1 MSIGSVT
8 QNNATLYTLRATSLV
23 DLVPGLK
30 RSGQYW
36 IGPCPFCGGKD
47 RFNVKQ
53 TDSGDLW
60 LCRHCSPDK
69 YHDAIDF
76 LQRQT
81 GKTFKELVND
91 GASFNARAAAPL
103 PAATAAPAAIELAQP
118 PTDDWQIP
126 AIVAAGDCANYLRS
140 GASDAAKVYD
150 YLRNDRKLTPA
161 TLDAAT
167 VGYNPRWRDVGDGC
181 RLAPG
186 VTIPC
191 MVDGELWYLQVRTTQ
206 AARRQAER
214 SGKRLGKY
222 HALTGSRLGALYG
235 ADALLSS
242 TVAIVTEGEFD
253 AMVVN
258 QYCRPG
264 VAAVTMGS
272 AGTLPGVTWLRYF
285 AHLKRIVL
293 LLDND
298 DAGRAALDRWQ
309 RLLPRAVAVQLPD
322 GSKDA
327 TDFRRNGGY
336 LAGWVK
342 DVTT

>member
-1 MSIGSVT
+1 MSGSSVAHNT
-8 QNNATLYTLRATSLV
+8 EQIHHLRATSLV

-36 IGPCPFCGGKD
+36 IGACPFCGGKD
-47 RFNVKQ
+47 RFTIKR
-53 TDSGDLW
+53 TDTGDVW
-60 LCRHCSPDK
+60 ICRHCSPDK

-91 GASFNARAAAPL
+91 GGNGNGRAAAPL

-126 AIVAAGDCANYLRS
+126 AIVAAGECANYLRS
-140 GASDAAKVYD
+140 GASDAGRVMT
-150 YLRNDRKLTPA
+150 YLRDVRKLTPA

-167 VGYNPRWRDVGDGC
+167 IGYNPAWREVGEGC
-181 RLAPG
+181 WLAPG

-206 AARRQAER
+206 PARQQAER
-214 SGKRLGKY
+214 NGRKLDKY
-222 HALTGSRLGALYG
+222 HALTGSRLAALYG
-235 ADALLSS
+235 ANELLSS
-242 TVAIVTEGEFD
+242 SIAIVTEGEFD
-253 AMVVN
+253 ALVVR

-264 VAAVTMGS
+264 VTAVTMGS
-272 AGTLPGVTWLRYF
+272 AGSLPSVTWLRYF

-298 DAGRAALDRWQ
+298 DAGKKALANWQ
-309 RLLPRAVAVQLPD
+309 RKLPRAVAVQLPD

-327 TDFRRNGGY
+327 TEYRRNGGY
-336 LAGWVK
+336 LAGWVY

>member
-1 MSIGSVT
+1 MSSSSVT
-8 QNNATLYTLRATSLV
+8 QSPERLYELKSASLV

-36 IGPCPFCGGKD
+36 IGPCPFCGGED
-47 RFNVKQ
+47 RFTIKR
-53 TDSGDLW
+53 TDTGDLW
-60 LCRHCSPDK
+60 ICRHCSPDK
-69 YHDAIDF
+69 YHDAIHF

-91 GASFNARAAAPL
+91 GVTGNARAAAPL
-103 PAATAAPAAIELAQP
+103 PAATAAPTDIELAQP

-126 AIVAAGDCANYLRS
+126 AIVAAGESANYLRS
-140 GASDAAKVYD
+140 GASDAVKVMA
-150 YLRNDRKLTPA
+150 YLRNVRKLTPA

-167 VGYNPRWRDVGDGC
+167 IGYNPIWREVGEGC
-181 RLAPG
+181 WLAPG

-206 AARRQAER
+206 AARRQSER
-214 SGKRLGKY
+214 NGRKLDKY
-222 HALTGSRLGALYG
+222 HALTGSRLAALYG

-242 TVAIVTEGEFD
+242 SIAIVTEGEFD
-253 AMVVN
+253 ALVVR

-264 VAAVTMGS
+264 VTAVTMGS
-272 AGTLPGVTWLRYF
+272 AGSLPSIAWLRYF
-285 AHLKRIVL
+285 APLKRVVL

-298 DAGRAALDRWQ
+298 DAGKAALARWQ

-327 TDFRRNGGY
+327 SEYRRNGGH
-336 LAGWVK
+336 LAGWVY